1 MSNIKLEVG
10 KTYRSRKG
18 EEVKIVGMG
27 NKGWDYWEGSNGEWY
42 YEGGK
47 WSYVSKEHPND
58 LIEEVEEVPE
68 TSHTFG
74 LVPEALTAIRY
85 TFDIPDGMKK
95 GTVSQ
100 EGNRIVVEMV
110 PEKEPRQGDVMIN
123 NYGSVYIFKEVVDN
137 NMHNHYAWLGKSG
150 RLSISGTLCY
160 PGRPATPEEAQ
171 TLWDALKKAGKR
183 WNAETMQVED
193 IGPKPGDVMIN
204 DNGNVY
210 IFEAFDGKKTHK
222 HYCSWLESIGQLS
235 IRAFSFPGRPATPEE
250 AQPLW
255 DALKK
260 AGKRWNPETMQVE
273 EIAERERIMD
283 FLQRYGNNVT
293 WNHEQLCLLIESYL
307 KHKEGEK

>member
-1 MSNIKLEVG
+1 MNEMNHFKNKAMKLQSKLRKMKTLKLQVG

-18 EEVKIVGMG
+18 EVVKIVRKIDSIWPFVGDNEESYREQG
-27 NKGWDYWEGSNGEWY
+27 RY
-42 YEGGK
+42 YSAS
-47 WSYVSKEHPND
+47 WNSPYD
-58 LIEEVEEVPE
+58 LIEEVEEVGS

-100 EGNRIVVEMV
+100 EGNRIIVEMV
-110 PEKEPRQGDVMIN
+110 PKED
-123 NYGSVYIFKEVVDN
+123 E
-137 NMHNHYAWLGKSG
+137 
-150 RLSISGTLCY
+150 
-160 PGRPATPEEAQ
+160 
-171 TLWDALKKAGKR
+171 
-183 WNAETMQVED
+183 
-193 IGPKPGDVMIN
+193 GPKPGDVMIN
-204 DNGNVY
+204 KHGSVY
-210 IFEAFDGKKTHK
+210 IFKENYGNIFKENYGSIHTNYAFLGKDGHLIIEG
-222 HYCSWLESIGQLS
+222 HC
-235 IRAFSFPGRPATPEE
+235 FSGRPATPEE

-283 FLQRYGNNVT
+283 FLQRYGNNVR